1 MYVIIRYPDTIVI
14 FHIFR
19 KHNRRI
25 VYAMPFNHE
34 FDLLDVKV
42 NELSSVVDLFVIL
55 ESNYTAAGMS

>member
-1 MYVIIRYPDTIVI
+1 
-14 FHIFR
+14 
-19 KHNRRI
+19 
-25 VYAMPFNHE
+25 MPFNHE